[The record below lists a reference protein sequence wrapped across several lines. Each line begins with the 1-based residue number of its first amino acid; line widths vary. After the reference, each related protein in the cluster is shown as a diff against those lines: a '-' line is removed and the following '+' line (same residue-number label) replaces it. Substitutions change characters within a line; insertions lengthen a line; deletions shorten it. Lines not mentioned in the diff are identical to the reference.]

1 MYKLRKNDLIFWP
14 CWNEYLS
21 TSAWQLQLFESSQ
34 IHLSLC
40 VNIFII
46 MCTNQLKFG
55 IPEKLDSG
63 HLASGRLDVWTLD
76 AWILDPW
83 TLDVRIQSW
92 FLITTR
98 SQTRKYYNWKLWFLI
113 TRTYLKKCILYISWD
128 MALLSVVVT
137 LFWWLGKSLKSGLG
151 FCTVNSVLERS
162 LLLSL
167 FA

>member
-1 MYKLRKNDLIFWP
+1 MCKYIYHYVYKP
-14 CWNEYLS
+14 
-21 TSAWQLQLFESSQ
+21 AQ
-34 IHLSLC
+34 IRDTGKAGLWTL
-40 VNIFII
+40 
-46 MCTNQLKFG
+46 G
-55 IPEKLDSG
+55 IWTTR
-63 HLASGRLDVWTLD
+63 RLDFGCLV
-76 AWILDPW
+76 LDPW